1 MNINDFDFNLPDNL
15 IANYPPKNRTDSK
28 LLIGNSLTD
37 EFFKNITSYL
47 QQGDLLVLNDT
58 RVIPARLFAHKES
71 GGKLEVL
78 LDRIAGEF
86 EATAMIRA
94 SRAPKIGSK
103 IIFDDNSFA
112 QVLEKDGAFY
122 KLRFNTNIFDLSE
135 KLGHIP
141 LPPYIKRDDEQVDKN
156 RYQSVFAKNKGAVA
170 APTASLH
177 FDEALLQTIQ
187 DNGVDIAKLTLHV
200 GSGTFAPV
208 KVDDVKKHKMHHEYF
223 NIGSETIEK
232 IKHTKKNGG
241 RVIAVGTTV
250 VRVLETI
257 AKSIAKNNAKNNTT
271 FERLQPSQGETNIF
285 IYPPYDF
292 KIVDC
297 LITNFHL
304 PKSTLLMLVSAFA
317 GSEKIKEIYAHAIKN
332 NYRFFSYGD
341 SMFLENCK

>member
-1 MNINDFDFNLPDNL
+1 MHI
-15 IANYPPKNRTDSK
+15 IPPKIAIDSK
-28 LLIGNSLTD
+28 LLIGNTLTN
-37 EFFKNITSYL
+37 ETFKNIAHHL
-47 QQGDLLVLNDT
+47 QKGDLLVLNDT
-58 RVIPARLFAHKES
+58 KVIPARLFAYKES

-78 LDRIAGEF
+78 LDRIANEF
-86 EATAMIRA
+86 EAVAMIKA
-94 SRAPKIGSK
+94 SRAPKAGSK
-103 IIFDDNSFA
+103 IFFNSNNECEYFA
-112 QVLEKDGAFY
+112 EVLEKDGAFY
-122 KLRFNTNIFDLSE
+122 KLIFNTNIFDLSE

-141 LPPYIKRDDEQVDKN
+141 LPPYIKRSDEELDKD

-177 FDEALLQTIQ
+177 FNESVLQEIVHK
-187 DNGVDIAKLTLHV
+187 GVIIAKLTLHV

-208 KVDDVKKHKMHHEYF
+208 KVDNIAEHIMHHEYF
-223 NIGSETIEK
+223 DIKQNTIDH
-232 IKHTKKNGG
+232 IKRTKNNGG

-257 AKSIAKNNAKNNTT
+257 AQKCSINDI
-271 FERLQPSQGETNIF
+271 QPQSGETNIF

-317 GSEKIKEIYAHAIKN
+317 GSEKIKEIYDFAVEN

-341 SMFLENCK
+341 SMFLEKKS